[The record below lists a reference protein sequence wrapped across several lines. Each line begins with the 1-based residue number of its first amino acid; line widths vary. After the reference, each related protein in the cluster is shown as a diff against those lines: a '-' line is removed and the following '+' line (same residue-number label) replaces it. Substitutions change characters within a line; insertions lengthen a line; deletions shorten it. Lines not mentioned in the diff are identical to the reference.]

1 MVALLT
7 AAKVP
12 PQMQNEPPP
21 RREGSGSG
29 TFAHPAVQD
38 LLGIRAKLCPS
49 SRTGACGF
57 DKTMSER
64 LLRKQWLVLFGGMN
78 RDDH

>member
-57 DKTMSER
+57 DNYVGKVAEETVACFIRWYE
-64 LLRKQWLVLFGGMN
+64 
-78 RDDH
+78 